1 MKIAV
6 VGIGYVGL
14 SMAIILSQYNEVIA
28 LDISKEKV
36 DLINNKNI
44 SLLAPLEKGIEDIL
58 LKNNLN
64 LVATTNPLYAY
75 KDAEFIIISAP
86 TNFDETKKEFD
97 TSIVESVIKEIKK
110 INSTVTIVI
119 KSTVPIGFTETISKK
134 YNYDNII
141 FSPEFLREGKSIYDN
156 LYPSRIVIGFNQEN
170 EFLNNKSKQFA
181 YLLKQG
187 AIKENIEVCY
197 MSSKEAEAVKLF
209 SNAYLAMRVSFFNE
223 LDTFALSNNLN
234 TKSIIEGICLDT
246 RIGDYYN
253 NPSFGYGGYCLPK
266 DTKQLLS
273 NYNDIPQNII
283 CAIVN
288 SNETRKEFIAE
299 NIIKSKPEVV
309 GVYRLAM
316 KTNSDNYRNSSTI
329 DIINKITK
337 HNIKVIIYEPS
348 IAQNSFLNCDVFTD
362 IEGFKK
368 SADLIITNRYN
379 KELDDVRN
387 KVFTRDVYSRD

>member
-36 DLINNKNI
+36 DSINNKNI
-44 SLLAPLEKGIEDIL
+44 SLLSTLEKGIEDIL
-58 LKNNLN
+58 LNKNLN
-64 LVATTNPLYAY
+64 LVATTNHLIAY
-75 KDAEFIIISAP
+75 QDAEFIIISAP
-86 TNFDETKKEFD
+86 TNFNEAKKEFD
-97 TSIVESVIKEIKK
+97 TSIVESVIKEIIK
-110 INSTVTIVI
+110 INSTATIII
-119 KSTVPIGFTETISKK
+119 KSTVPIGFTEKVIKE

-141 FSPEFLREGKSIYDN
+141 FCPEFLREGKSIYDN
-156 LYPSRIVIGFNQEN
+156 LYPSRIVIGINQDN
-170 EFLNNKSKQFA
+170 ELVNNKAKQFA

-187 AIKENIEVCY
+187 SLKENIEICY
-197 MSSKEAEAVKLF
+197 MSTKEAEAVKLF

-223 LDTFALSNNLN
+223 LDNFALSNNLN
-234 TKSIIEGICLDT
+234 TKSIIEGVCLDT

-299 NIIKSKPEVV
+299 YIIKNKPDVV
-309 GVYRLAM
+309 GVYRLSM
-316 KTNSDNYRNSSTI
+316 KANSDNYRNSSII

-348 IAQNSFLNCDVFTD
+348 ITQNSFLDCKVINN
-362 IEGFKK
+362 IEEFKN
-368 SADLIITNRYN
+368 SSNIIITNRYD
-379 KELDDVRN
+379 KELDHLKD

>member
-36 DLINNKNI
+36 DSINNKNI
-44 SLLAPLEKGIEDIL
+44 SLLSTLEKGIEDIL
-58 LKNNLN
+58 LNKNLN
-64 LVATTNPLYAY
+64 LVATTNHLLAY
-75 KDAEFIIISAP
+75 QDAEFIIISAP
-86 TNFDETKKEFD
+86 TNFNEAKKEFD
-97 TSIVESVIKEIKK
+97 TSIVESVIKEIIK
-110 INSTVTIVI
+110 INSTATIII
-119 KSTVPIGFTETISKK
+119 KSTVPIGFTEKVIKE

-141 FSPEFLREGKSIYDN
+141 FCPEFLREGKSIYDN
-156 LYPSRIVIGFNQEN
+156 LYPSRIVIGINQDN
-170 EFLNNKSKQFA
+170 ELVNNKAKQFA

-187 AIKENIEVCY
+187 SLKENIEICY
-197 MSSKEAEAVKLF
+197 MSTKEAEAVKLF

-223 LDTFALSNNLN
+223 LDNFALSNNLN
-234 TKSIIEGICLDT
+234 TKSIIEGVCLDT

-273 NYNDIPQNII
+273 NYNDTPQNII

-299 NIIKSKPEVV
+299 YIIKNKPDVV
-309 GVYRLAM
+309 GVYRLSM
-316 KTNSDNYRNSSTI
+316 KTNSDNYRNSSII

-348 IAQNSFLNCDVFTD
+348 IIQNSFLDCKVINN
-362 IEGFKK
+362 IEEFKN
-368 SADLIITNRYN
+368 SSNIIITNRYD
-379 KELDDVRN
+379 KELDDVKD